1 MKATGVVRRIDD
13 LGRIVLPKELRR
25 TMRIKEGDSL
35 EIYTDGND
43 QITLKKYSPVQN
55 VNDFVKEFVDSVY
68 ASNKIDIIITDNERV
83 IASAGDIKQNLI
95 GKKISMQLEEKL
107 NKRQTQILDETE
119 SIDICEN
126 IETKKAMIIRP
137 INVYGD
143 IMGCVIVLGNK
154 GITSLEKSIAEFG
167 GTFMSRY
174 LEGWKIDCINLS
186 FLYIYCN
193 QQL

>member
-35 EIYTDGND
+35 EIYTDGTD

-68 ASNKIDIIITDNERV
+68 ASNKIDIIITDNEKV
-83 IASAGDIKQNLI
+83 IAFAGDIKQNLT

-107 NKRQTQILDETE
+107 NKRQTQILDEAS

-126 IETKKAMIIRP
+126 IELKKAMIIRP
-137 INVYGD
+137 INVFGD
-143 IMGCVIVLGNK
+143 IIGCVIVLGDK
-154 GITSLEKSIAEFG
+154 GITSVEKSIAEFG

-174 LEGWKIDCINLS
+174 LEG
-186 FLYIYCN
+186 
-193 QQL
+193 

>member
-35 EIYTDGND
+35 EIYTDGTD

-83 IASAGDIKQNLI
+83 IASAGDIKQNLT

-107 NKRQTQILDETE
+107 NKRQTQILEE
-119 SIDICEN
+119 AECIDICEN
-126 IETKKAMIIRP
+126 IEIKKAMIIRP
-137 INVYGD
+137 INVFGD

-154 GITSLEKSIAEFG
+154 GITALEKSIAEFS

-174 LEGWKIDCINLS
+174 LEG
-186 FLYIYCN
+186 
-193 QQL
+193 